1 MAQVMKARGT
11 RQEVWEGIARA
22 TSGGLLK
29 ADLKKNSR
37 GNLVSIK
44 QSEIAR
50 ARYPELK
57 AKLCAV
63 SAPAVAAPADA
74 APAETAPAETAPAEM
89 APAVAAPAE
98 TAEERAARIFAEDE
112 EKRNRE
118 WTEEVIKQLPARR
131 LKRLAVIEKHKAV
144 LDASIVGKKKG
155 IRFRQYIHAYVN
167 MVANREFLTEDEEY
181 EAIGKPGR
189 LRWTD
194 YESHKNV
201 YNENDPMRKV
211 IGEIMTEFGCFEY

>member
-11 RQEVWEGIARA
+11 RDEVWEGIARA
-22 TSGGLLK
+22 TSGGLVK
-29 ADLKKNSR
+29 ADLRKNAR
-37 GNLVSIK
+37 GVLVSIK
-44 QSEIAR
+44 QSDAAK

-63 SAPAVAAPADA
+63 AAPADA
-74 APAETAPAETAPAEM
+74 APAET
-89 APAVAAPAE
+89 APAE

-112 EKRNRE
+112 EKQSRE
-118 WTEEVIKQLPARR
+118 FEEELPARR
-131 LKRLAVIEKHKAV
+131 LKRLAVIENHKAV
-144 LDASIVGKKKG
+144 LDSSIVGKKKG
-155 IRFRQYIHAYVN
+155 IRFRQYFYAYVN
-167 MVANREFLTEDEEY
+167 MVANREFLTEDDEY

-201 YNENDPMRKV
+201 YNEDDPMRKV
-211 IGEIMTEFGCFEY
+211 IGEIMTEFGCYDY